1 MNERLILD
9 LQFVAEHLERGAGLA
24 ETRLN
29 NREAGTKLAGL
40 KPLITHLAVA
50 DQCRELDDVT
60 IDLTEQVDN
69 TVMDV
74 DVNEL
79 LGSAV
84 EHGPDR
90 LAGPNH

>member
-9 LQFVAEHLERGAGLA
+9 LQFVAEHLERGASLA

-29 NREAGTKLAGL
+29 NREAGTKVAGL
-40 KPLITHLAVA
+40 KPLITHLGVA
-50 DQCRELDDVT
+50 DQCPELDDVT
-60 IDLTEQVDN
+60 IDLAEQVDN

-79 LGSAV
+79 LGSGV